1 MRKNIV
7 ILGSTGSIGKSA
19 LSLIKKFKNEFKVI
33 GISAY
38 ENIKELSHQIK
49 IFKPEYV
56 AIHNEDKAEILKRK
70 FKNIKILSGIN
81 GITFLS
87 TIKKADIILLSIVGA
102 AGIFPLLSAI
112 KAGKKIALANKESL
126 VIAGDIINKELK
138 RYKAEILPV
147 DSEHSAIFQALQGQ
161 KKEFIKKIILT
172 ASGGPFFEKD
182 KKDLRYIKSEE
193 ALRHPTWKM
202 GKKITIDSATLVNKG
217 LEVIEAHYLFDLPYE
232 KIDVVIHPQSIV
244 HSMVEFIDG
253 SIIAQISKPD
263 MKLPIMYALTYPER
277 KKSVINSLDLKN
289 GIKLD
294 FKKID
299 KLKFRGFFLAVK
311 AGKIGGTM
319 PSCMNAANEV
329 AVKNFIEGKLT
340 FDKIPFYIEK
350 AMNSHRLVKNPTLED
365 ILKTDSETR
374 KKIKEMIENG

>member
-1 MRKNIV
+1 MKKNIV

-19 LSLIKKFKNEFKVI
+19 LSLLKKFKNEFKVI
-33 GISAY
+33 GISAN
-38 ENIKELSHQIK
+38 ENIRELIKQIK
-49 IFKPEYV
+49 IFKPEYAV
-56 AIHNEDKAEILKRK
+56 IYNEKKAKILKSK
-70 FKNIKILSGIN
+70 FKNTKILSGLN

-102 AGIFPLLSAI
+102 TGIFPLLSAI
-112 KAGKKIALANKESL
+112 RAGKKIALANKEAL
-126 VIAGDIINKELK
+126 IIAGDIINKELK
-138 RYKAEILPV
+138 KYKAQILPV
-147 DSEHSAIFQALQGQ
+147 DSEHSAIFQVLQGQ

-172 ASGGPFFEKD
+172 ASGGPFFEKQ
-182 KKDLRYIKSEE
+182 KKDLKFIKSKE
-193 ALRHPTWKM
+193 ALKHPTWRM

-277 KKSVINSLDLKN
+277 KKGVVDYLDLKS

-299 KLKFRGFFLAVK
+299 KFKFKGFFLAIK
-311 AGKIGGTM
+311 AGKTGGTM
-319 PSCMNAANEV
+319 PACMNAANEV
-329 AVKNFIEGKLT
+329 AVKNFIEGKIT
-340 FDKIPFYIEK
+340 FDKIPYYMEK
-350 AMNSHRLVKNPTLED
+350 AMKTHKLIKNPTLED
-365 ILKTDSETR
+365 ILKTDKDTR
-374 KKIKEMIENG
+374 KKIEEMIRNG

>member
-1 MRKNIV
+1 MKKNIV

-19 LSLIKKFKNEFKVI
+19 LSLIRKFKNEFNVL
-33 GISAY
+33 GLSTN
-38 ENIKELSHQIK
+38 ENLIELKKQIK

-56 AIHNEDKAEILKRK
+56 AIYHEEKAKILKGK
-70 FKNIKILSGIN
+70 LKNTKILAGLKGLCQISS
-81 GITFLS
+81 L
-87 TIKKADIILLSIVGA
+87 KKADVILISIVGA
-102 AGIFPLLSAI
+102 AGLFPLLSAI
-112 KAGKKIALANKESL
+112 KAGKKIALANKEAII
-126 VIAGDIINKELK
+126 IAGDIINKELK
-138 RYKAEILPV
+138 KYKAEILPV
-147 DSEHSAIFQALQGQ
+147 DSEHSAIFQVLQGQ

-172 ASGGPFFEKD
+172 ASGGPFFERKT
-182 KKDLRYIKSEE
+182 KDLKKIKKEE
-193 ALRHPTWKM
+193 ALKHPTWKM

-263 MKLPIMYALTYPER
+263 MKLPIMYSLTFPER
-277 KKSVINSLDLKN
+277 KENVVESLNLKS

-299 KLKFRGFFLAVK
+299 KYKFRGFFLAIK

-319 PSCMNAANEV
+319 PACMNAANEV
-329 AVKNFIEGKLT
+329 AVKNFIEGKIT
-340 FDKIPFYIEK
+340 FDKIPYYIKK
-350 AMNSHRLVKNPTLED
+350 AMQSHNLIKYPALED
-365 ILKTDSETR
+365 ILKTDHYTR
-374 KKIKEMIENG
+374 KKIQEMINND